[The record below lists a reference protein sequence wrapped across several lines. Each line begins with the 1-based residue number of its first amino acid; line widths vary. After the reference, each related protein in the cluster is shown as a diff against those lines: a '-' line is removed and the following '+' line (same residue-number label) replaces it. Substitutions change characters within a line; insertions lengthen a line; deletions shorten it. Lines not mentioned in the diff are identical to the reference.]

1 MNMYLPED
9 NSTVEAKAL
18 PPTISVAT
26 CSIKA
31 AGGSIVATA
40 KLVGK
45 DGVDACKIS
54 LSIQRKTASKWIS
67 VESWTVTKDAR
78 VASVEGKL
86 DSAQRGTYRAKAD
99 MIATVSGESVS
110 VAKISN
116 TVTV

>member
-1 MNMYLPED
+1 M
-9 NSTVEAKAL
+9 
-18 PPTISVAT
+18 
-26 CSIKA
+26 
-31 AGGSIVATA
+31 
-40 KLVGK
+40 
-45 DGVDACKIS
+45 
-54 LSIQRKTASKWIS
+54 
-67 VESWTVTKDAR
+67 TKDAR